1 MFLPIVARPP
11 MSCMKVK
18 LVWERLGNSPGWS
31 SWKTCSQRTNYQL
44 GFQKLPNLDPASIFK
59 RMALHLSEALNWV
72 WAKPKILSQCF
83 SDSFIVCRSFIFATS
98 HDSVHPLTWCC
109 SRLQR
114 VTSVSAS
121 NILLIF
127 SHNKVIQKSQDCVT
141 KTWKPLQKNLHW
153 TLIMAGVWM
162 RDFYGPSK

>member
-1 MFLPIVARPP
+1 
-11 MSCMKVK
+11 
-18 LVWERLGNSPGWS
+18 
-31 SWKTCSQRTNYQL
+31 
-44 GFQKLPNLDPASIFK
+44 
-59 RMALHLSEALNWV
+59 MALHLSEALNWV

-141 KTWKPLQKNLHW
+141 KTWKPLQKTYIELWIWLVFEWGISMGQASNRALFPHDKVLPKLRLKFQAEYDVMGVFRICEEVYHGTNLQ
-153 TLIMAGVWM
+153 MSSEGVFW
-162 RDFYGPSK
+162 DCFSELE